1 MMTIFYVLVI
11 VMLLGSYIADKK
23 KTKKALK
30 IALKKLKNILPAFL
44 TMLIMVSIVLYLV
57 PDAMIAKYLGEENI
71 LSGALIASLLGSIS
85 LMPGFIAFPLAKVL
99 LSKGIKYCVIASFTT
114 SLMMVG
120 IITYPVEKKYF
131 GSKLTIVR
139 NIFSYVIVLIL
150 ALIIGL
156 AYGEVVIW

>member
-1 MMTIFYVLVI
+1 MTIFYVLVI
-11 VMLLGSYIADKK
+11 VMLLVSYIADKK

-156 AYGEVVIW
+156 AYGEVIIW